1 MGDALEKHTA
11 GLETLAVRET
21 VRELAAA
28 VRFYAEL
35 GGQSSQVRPA
45 TARVLALPLP
55 HMWCSTCHAGHPYS
69 SWSSRAKLMAA
80 SWM

>member
-21 VRELAAA
+21 VRELGAA

-35 GGQSSQVRPA
+35 GG
-45 TARVLALPLP
+45 
-55 HMWCSTCHAGHPYS
+55 
-69 SWSSRAKLMAA
+69 
-80 SWM
+80 